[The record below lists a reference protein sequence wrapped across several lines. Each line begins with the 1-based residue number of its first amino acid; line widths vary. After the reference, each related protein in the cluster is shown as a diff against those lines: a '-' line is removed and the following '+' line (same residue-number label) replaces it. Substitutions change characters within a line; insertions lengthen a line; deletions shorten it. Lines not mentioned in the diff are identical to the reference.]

1 MTKRSRTRTSSRIVA
16 ALASG
21 VLAGVLAGVL
31 TVPAVGSAAGQAVGQ
46 AVGLRAGR
54 PNAAPAASRAAAT
67 TIDDRE
73 LARSKG
79 WGAVTATKA
88 YRQTLSKATRKGA
101 TATTKTA
108 GSGGSV
114 TFEFGPRRGRAQILV
129 GGKVRTTVS
138 TAAGRVGLRSVQ
150 VDGTG
155 KVQVRVVAGG
165 RGVFLDKVVLA
176 GAGGTSPFAR
186 GAITQLNATAA
197 GAGGNGSSIN
207 SASVSPDGRYVAFW
221 SDATNLSTDATDG
234 LTHLYVKSLVS
245 GALRLADTSA
255 GGVLG
260 NDNGYTGEARVIGW
274 KPGSHELLFTT
285 YANNLIDGLTLDGS
299 YAPFLMAKNID
310 DGSVGYIAAAV
321 SDASWSP
328 DATWI
333 AFSSKFVDGCAAN
346 PCPGNTN
353 FSWQMFAWHVGTD
366 TYVPVSADAS
376 GVLPSDGSGP
386 LDASDP
392 AWSPDSTRVAFVS
405 SSHELVPGDTNVN
418 RDVFVKNVLTGAI
431 ARASVS
437 AGGAQGN
444 NYSGDPAFAPTGNRL
459 AFSSAATN
467 LVPGDGNSTQD
478 VFVKN
483 LSTGAVSAVSVRAN
497 GQFVVSPDGSRTPA
511 WSPDGTRILFTSEAF
526 ALVDRADKNIE
537 DDVYVKDLGTQ
548 ALQLVSVLPDG
559 TNGTSSSTLF
569 GMVSSAGPAWAPDG
583 RSVFFLSA
591 ATNFA
596 AQDNNAFQRDLFRKF
611 LP

>member
-1 MTKRSRTRTSSRIVA
+1 MTKSNCTPIRTSGRLVGLLAAGVVA
-16 ALASG
+16 
-21 VLAGVLAGVL
+21 VLAVGPVTG
-31 TVPAVGSAAGQAVGQ
+31 PA
-46 AVGLRAGR
+46 AGR
-54 PNAAPAASRAAAT
+54 PAGAAGASQASRGAAT
-67 TIDDRE
+67 TIDDRQ

-79 WGAVTATKA
+79 WSAVTATGA
-88 YRQTLSKATRKGA
+88 YRRTLSKATRKGA

-114 TFEFGPRRGRAQILV
+114 TFEFGPRRGRAQVLV
-129 GGKVRTTVS
+129 GGRVRATVS
-138 TAAGRVGLRSVQ
+138 TAAGRVGLRSVR
-150 VDGTG
+150 VSGTG
-155 KVQVRVVAGG
+155 RIQVRVVAGG
-165 RGVFLDKVVLA
+165 RGVFLDKVVLTGGS
-176 GAGGTSPFAR
+176 GATSPFAR
-186 GAITQLNATAA
+186 GAITQVDATAA

-207 SASVSPDGRYVAFW
+207 SASVSPDGKYVAFW
-221 SDATNLSTDATDG
+221 SNSTNLSPDATDG
-234 LTHLYVKSLVS
+234 LMHLFVTSLAN
-245 GALRLADTSA
+245 GAIGVADTSA
-255 GGVLG
+255 SGVLG

-285 YANNLIDGLTLDGS
+285 YANNLLDGLTLDSS
-299 YAPFLMAKNID
+299 YAPYLMAKSLD
-310 DGSVGYIAAAV
+310 DGSVGFIASGV
-321 SDASWSP
+321 SDAVWSP

-333 AFSSKFVDGCAAN
+333 AFSSKFVDGCATN

-353 FSWQMFAWHVGTD
+353 YSRQLFAWQVGTD

-376 GVLPSDGSGP
+376 GALPSDGSGP

-392 AWSPDSTRVAFVS
+392 TWSPDSTRVAFVS

-418 RDVFVKNVLTGAI
+418 RDVFVKNVLSGAI
-431 ARASVS
+431 GRASVS
-437 AGGAQGN
+437 AGGAQAD
-444 NYSGDPAFAPTGNRL
+444 NYSGDPAFAPTGNRV

-467 LVPGDGNSTQD
+467 LVRGDDNSTQD

-483 LSTGAVSAVSVRAN
+483 LSSGAVSAVSVKAN
-497 GQFVVSPDGSRTPA
+497 GQFAVSPDGSRTPA
-511 WSPDGTRILFTSEAF
+511 WSPDGTKILFTSQAF
-526 ALVDRADKNIE
+526 DLVDRADKNIE
-537 DDVYVKDLGTQ
+537 DDVYVKDLGSQ

-569 GMVSSAGPAWAPDG
+569 GMVGSAGPAWAPDG

-596 AQDNNAFQRDLFRKF
+596 AQDNNAFQRDIFRKF